1 MTFRLLPL
9 KPQPLTHSHIISKQR
24 LKESFAAVQ
33 SFAMRFFYE
42 NLSKRVLEDS
52 TAWEGL
58 RDRIRWLPLLPSNS
72 PDAKRMR
79 VAACI
84 GALGSMLAGLI
95 FVPVYMDPDMGE
107 IRNLLTDIYMT
118 DHTREQH
125 LRGVLLSVHPD
136 VQQDIKRKR
145 ILHIIETISLIFG
158 RLLDDQTRDVF
169 KEELVQTCKVA
180 VECWDFVR
188 QARIKVDTM
197 YPAFKGTEESAEQE
211 QFTDKNWLPVP
222 LPTSIITSTAKDSEN
237 GDSQKKGG
245 PKLNGT
251 AKQTGN
257 GNVKE
262 NTTKDGTLQ
271 TASSGEQQQV
281 AFERESI
288 QRPVWPGFYVEDEL
302 VKGYVLLTTQ
312 VKAAREEL
320 PTRRMQRQ
328 AHRNSSVQ
336 PKAPFLC

>member
-1 MTFRLLPL
+1 M
-9 KPQPLTHSHIISKQR
+9 H
-24 LKESFAAVQ
+24 

-136 VQQDIKRKR
+136 VQQDSVN
-145 ILHIIETISLIFG
+145 T
-158 RLLDDQTRDVF
+158 
-169 KEELVQTCKVA
+169 
-180 VECWDFVR
+180 
-188 QARIKVDTM
+188 ARS
-197 YPAFKGTEESAEQE
+197 PS
-211 QFTDKNWLPVP
+211 
-222 LPTSIITSTAKDSEN
+222 
-237 GDSQKKGG
+237 
-245 PKLNGT
+245 
-251 AKQTGN
+251 
-257 GNVKE
+257 VKE
-262 NTTKDGTLQ
+262 NQLPRVSGVRHRRDPYEGLEEEE
-271 TASSGEQQQV
+271 ASDAG
-281 AFERESI
+281 
-288 QRPVWPGFYVEDEL
+288 
-302 VKGYVLLTTQ
+302 K
-312 VKAAREEL
+312 
-320 PTRRMQRQ
+320 
-328 AHRNSSVQ
+328 
-336 PKAPFLC
+336 